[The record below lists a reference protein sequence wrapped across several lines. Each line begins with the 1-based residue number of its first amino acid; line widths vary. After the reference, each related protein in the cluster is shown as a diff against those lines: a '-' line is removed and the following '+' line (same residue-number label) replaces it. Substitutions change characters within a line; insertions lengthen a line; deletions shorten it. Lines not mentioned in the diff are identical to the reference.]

1 MTQPQKDASPPSPRW
16 SRTQRFALSAYGR
29 TVTAAYLSSIA
40 AVSGP
45 GNRGAFQAACSA
57 WAELFEL
64 RPDDGMYLAEVQAKS
79 LTLAELG
86 EALAICS
93 QSRDDVTRCVQRLFQ
108 AGLVT
113 LVPPR

>member
-1 MTQPQKDASPPSPRW
+1 MTRARQETTPAPRW
-16 SRTQRFALSAYGR
+16 PRTQRFALSAYGR

-40 AVSGP
+40 AVASPRG
-45 GNRGAFQAACSA
+45 RGAFQAACSA

-64 RPDDGMYLAEVQAKS
+64 RPEDGMYLAEVHSKS

-93 QSRDDVTRCVQRLFQ
+93 QSRDDVSRCVHRLFQ

-113 LVPPR
+113 LVQQR